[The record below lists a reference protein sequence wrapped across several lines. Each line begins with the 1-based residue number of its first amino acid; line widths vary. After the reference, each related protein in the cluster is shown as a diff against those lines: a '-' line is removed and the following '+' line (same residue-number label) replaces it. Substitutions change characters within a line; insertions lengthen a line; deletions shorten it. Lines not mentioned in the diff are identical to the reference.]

1 MQRFKKN
8 LLKSFAKQWRNR
20 NMNELV
26 IVGVSAVIATIL
38 PLTIYKLIMSYI
50 DKRSKKIKYYN
61 EQYKKM
67 EE

>member
-1 MQRFKKN
+1 
-8 LLKSFAKQWRNR
+8 
-20 NMNELV
+20 MNELV

-50 DKRSKKIKYYN
+50 DKGSKKIKYHN
-61 EQYKKM
+61 EQYNKVET